1 MLGVKFLMGLNTIVR
16 EVKKVLKLSL
26 CAVLVIAGCGEVK
39 NKDEAILVFAAAS
52 LRDVMKEIGTNYEQS
67 TGDSIVFNFA
77 GSNVLA
83 QQIEASAQADIY
95 LSANVQWMD
104 YLMDKG
110 LVAPRSK
117 KVFLS
122 NSLVFIANKRSQLVL
137 NAPQDLSSLS
147 FRFLSLGNPESVPAG
162 RYAKEYLSSYPLDAA
177 QASVQP
183 LNEPLKK
190 NKTLWSSV
198 ENKILPAPNVK
209 AATSMVES
217 MPDILGIVYK
227 TDALASDK
235 VKILFEVQSHEN
247 NYSPRVQYLAA
258 RVKKSFSEKDKSDDV
273 KHMRELHAAKM
284 NSFLKYLLEEEARE
298 VFKAHGFNT
307 EIY

>member
-1 MLGVKFLMGLNTIVR
+1 MGLDSIVPKIKR
-16 EVKKVLKLSL
+16 FFRLSL
-26 CAVLVIAGCGEVK
+26 FAVLVIAGCSEIK
-39 NKDEAILVFAAAS
+39 NQDEAILVFAAAS
-52 LRDVMKEIGTNYEQS
+52 LRDVMKEIATNYEQS
-67 TGDSIVFNFA
+67 TGDSIMFNFA

-83 QQIEASAQADIY
+83 QQIEASAQADVY

-110 LVAPRSK
+110 LVAPRTK
-117 KVFLS
+117 KIFLS
-122 NSLVFIANKRSQLVL
+122 NSLVFIANKRSPLAL
-137 NAPQDLSSLS
+137 DAPQDLRSLS
-147 FRFLSLGNPESVPAG
+147 FRFLSLGNPEAVPAG
-162 RYAKEYLSSYPLDAA
+162 RYAKEYLSSFPLDAI
-177 QASVQP
+177 QESSETQT
-183 LNEPLKK
+183 EPLEK

-217 MPDILGIVYK
+217 MPDVLGIVYK

-235 VKILFEVQSHEN
+235 VKILFEVQSHKN
-247 NYSPRVQYLAA
+247 NDIPRVQYIAA
-258 RVKKSFSEKDKSDDV
+258 RVKKSFSGKGKSDDV

-307 EIY
+307 DIH

>member
-1 MLGVKFLMGLNTIVR
+1 MGLSTSVR
-16 EVKKVLKLSL
+16 VVKRVFRLSL
-26 CAVLVIAGCGEVK
+26 FAVLVITGCVEEK
-39 NKDEAILVFAAAS
+39 NKDEAIIVFAAAS
-52 LRDVMKEIGTNYEQS
+52 LRDVMKDIATNYEQS

-104 YLMDKG
+104 YLMSRS
-110 LVAPRSK
+110 LVAPQSK

-147 FRFLSLGNPESVPAG
+147 FRFLSLGNPEAVPAG
-162 RYAKEYLSSYPLDAA
+162 RYAKEYLSAYPLDAA
-177 QASVQP
+177 QASVQT

-190 NKTLWSSV
+190 MKTLWSSV

-247 NYSPRVQYLAA
+247 AYTPRVQYFAA
-258 RVKKSFSEKDKSDDV
+258 RVEKSFSGKDKSDDG
-273 KHMRELHAAKM
+273 KDMRELHAARV
-284 NSFLKYLLEEEARE
+284 NSFLKYLMEEEARE

-307 EIY
+307 DIH